1 MTTQPAFL
9 ETDKF
14 GWLTQME
21 AVLEVLNEGV
31 IITDDRNTIL
41 FANSRLVEM
50 TGIPRSQLVGS
61 DCSSFYSSQEER
73 DFLTSQ
79 IDVSFRQGHNRYKF
93 VLPQEGGGRLPVIIS
108 SRALE
113 NFGSRLRVVTFTDI
127 SKQVKAEEELRLAN
141 ARLQQRQMEIEEDLR
156 LAARVQNSLV
166 PKSQACGNVSIDSF
180 YHPAHSIG
188 GDFALVNSQGEEHVS
203 LLVCDV
209 SGHGIGS
216 ALIANRI
223 FSETTSHL
231 RNGTPLIHMFERLNR
246 LLIEDIAGSG
256 MFATLAAVRISA
268 QQRRMDF
275 AGAGHPPVM
284 VARRG
289 QSPLLLESGCT
300 ILGLLPEA
308 VDVSASLEMELEP
321 DDRIV
326 LYTDGITE
334 VFDSRGEMLGVEG
347 LQEIVRQ
354 ASTLPAEQMKQGI
367 LDGVAAWRHGP
378 PTDDASLMLAHV
390 R

>member
-1 MTTQPAFL
+1 
-9 ETDKF
+9 
-14 GWLTQME
+14 
-21 AVLEVLNEGV
+21 
-31 IITDDRNTIL
+31 
-41 FANSRLVEM
+41 
-50 TGIPRSQLVGS
+50 
-61 DCSSFYSSQEER
+61 
-73 DFLTSQ
+73 
-79 IDVSFRQGHNRYKF
+79 
-93 VLPQEGGGRLPVIIS
+93 
-108 SRALE
+108 
-113 NFGSRLRVVTFTDI
+113 
-127 SKQVKAEEELRLAN
+127 
-141 ARLQQRQMEIEEDLR
+141 MEIEEDLR

-166 PKSQACGNVSIDSF
+166 PKSQAWGNVSIDSF
-180 YHPAHSIG
+180 YHPVHSIG
-188 GDFALVNSQGEEHVS
+188 GDFALVNSQDEEHVS

-223 FSETTSHL
+223 YSETTSHL
-231 RNGTPLIHMFERLNR
+231 RSGAPFTHMFERLNR
-246 LLIEDIAGSG
+246 LLIEDIPGSG

-268 QQRRMDF
+268 KRRRMDF

-308 VDVSASLEMELEP
+308 VCVSASLEMPLEP
-321 DDRIV
+321 DDCIV

-367 LDGVAAWRHGP
+367 LDGVAAWRNGP
-378 PTDDASLMLAHV
+378 PTDDVSLMLAHV

>member
-1 MTTQPAFL
+1 MTAQPTFL
-9 ETDKF
+9 ETDGF
-14 GWLTQME
+14 GCLDQME

-31 IITDDRNTIL
+31 IITNDCHEVL
-41 FANSRLVEM
+41 FANSRFLDM
-50 TGIPRSQLVGS
+50 TGIPKQDLVGS
-61 DCSSFYSSQEER
+61 DFSRFYSSQEWAY
-73 DFLTSQ
+73 LTSQ
-79 IDVSFRQGHNRYKF
+79 SEVSFRQGHNCYEF
-93 VLPQEGGGRLPVIIS
+93 VLPKEGGGRLPVIIS
-108 SRALE
+108 SRVL
-113 NFGSRLRVVTFTDI
+113 NNCGSRLKVATFADI
-127 SKQVKAEEELRLAN
+127 SKQIKVEEELRSAN
-141 ARLQQRQMEIEEDLR
+141 EKLQQRQMEIEEDLR

-166 PKSQACGNVSIDSF
+166 PKSQAWGNVRVDSF
-180 YHPAHSIG
+180 YHPVHSIG
-188 GDFALVNSQGEEHVS
+188 GDFALVNSQDEEHVS

-223 FSETTSHL
+223 YSETTSHL
-231 RNGTPLIHMFERLNR
+231 RSGAPFTHMFERLNR
-246 LLIEDIAGSG
+246 LLIEDIPGSG

-268 QQRRMDF
+268 KRRRMDF

-308 VDVSASLEMELEP
+308 ACVSASLEMPLEP
-321 DDRIV
+321 DDCIV

-367 LDGVAAWRHGP
+367 LDGVAAWRNGP
-378 PTDDASLMLAHV
+378 PTDDVSLMLAHV